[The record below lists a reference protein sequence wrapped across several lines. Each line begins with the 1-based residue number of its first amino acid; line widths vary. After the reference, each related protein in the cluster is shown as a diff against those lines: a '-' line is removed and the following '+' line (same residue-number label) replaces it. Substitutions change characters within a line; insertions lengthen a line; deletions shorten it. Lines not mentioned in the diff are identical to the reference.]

1 MSSFETITFDTRGG
15 IGRLTLNR
23 PERLNAM
30 TNRMVVEVHDC
41 LRAVAERKDVR
52 VLVLTGAGRGFCPGA
67 DLKHFAAGEADVEIR
82 SEHFRV
88 PLYLHRMPQVTIA
101 AINGACAGA
110 GFGWAC
116 ACDLRFA
123 TRSATFSSAFL
134 NVASAGDMAGPWTL
148 PRLIGAARARDLYF
162 LPEKFRAGEALA
174 MGLVT
179 RVFDDE
185 LFATEVDSLAHRLA
199 AASPH
204 ALKTMKQNFLDAET
218 HDLETYIGIETER
231 HVEVMAH
238 DDAREAF
245 RAFVEKRPPR
255 FGVGAISSSVGAI
268 SSSVGAISS
277 SVGAIS
283 RSRSLLWERS
293 PDREP

>member
-1 MSSFETITFDTRGG
+1 MSTSETLTFEAGGG

-23 PERLNAM
+23 PERMNAM
-30 TNRMVVEVHDC
+30 TNRMVVEAHQC
-41 LRAVAERKDVR
+41 LEEVAERSDVR

-67 DLKHFAAGEADVEIR
+67 DLKHFTAGEPDVAT
-82 SEHFRV
+82 SPKHFNV
-88 PLYLHRMPQVTIA
+88 PLLLHRMPQVTIA

-123 TRSATFSSAFL
+123 ARSATFSSAFL

-162 LPEKFRAGEALA
+162 LPEKFRAEDALT

-179 RVFDDE
+179 RVFEDGV
-185 LFATEVDSLAHRLA
+185 FRAEVDALAERLA

-204 ALKTMKQNFLDAET
+204 ALLTMKQNFLDAESNV
-218 HDLETYIGIETER
+218 LERYIAIETER
-231 HVEVMAH
+231 HMEVMAH

-255 FGVGAISSSVGAI
+255 FTA
-268 SSSVGAISS
+268 
-277 SVGAIS
+277 
-283 RSRSLLWERS
+283 R
-293 PDREP
+293 